1 MTFNKVVFDIET
13 TMTADKIWCIVC
25 KHGDTYYQFKEDRLH
40 RFAELIK
47 QTEEVIGHNIIGFDI
62 PVVNTIFGYDVFA
75 NCKVTDTLVLSR
87 LLNPMIEGGHSLRN
101 WGTKLGQ
108 NKIHFE
114 QFDYFS
120 EDMLTYCRNDVEL
133 TERLYKFLIKKT
145 ADFGQSV
152 ELEHKVAQIIQKQHE
167 RGFKINVVEAYE
179 LQSKFQEDMNDLTT
193 KVRQTFPP
201 MKIEEEFIPKSNN
214 KARGYVKG
222 VPFTKVKYKEFN
234 LGSRQQIAER
244 LMLLGWKPK
253 KKTDKGHVIV
263 DEKVL
268 SEIHNIPEA
277 KLINRFLMLQKRIAQ
292 VNSWIEG
299 IKEDGRVHGKVI
311 TNGTITGRMSHQS
324 PNMAQIPAVYS
335 PYGKECRALWTV
347 NKGYKLVGVDAS
359 GLELRMLAHYMNDER
374 YTHEVVNGD
383 IHRANQAA
391 AGLESRDKAKTFIY
405 AFIYG
410 AGSKKIGS
418 IIGGSERDGE
428 RAKEKFLRATPSL
441 RSLREKV
448 ERVAQRRWVR
458 GLDQRKIIIR
468 HPHAALNT
476 LLQGA
481 GAIVMKYALTLL
493 EEYVI
498 RKQIKAFPVVNV
510 HDEFQYEVEES
521 RAEEFGRLAVQSIID
536 AGKQLNVRC
545 PLNGEYKIGNNWSET
560 HSYDS
565 NRHQAIDF

>member
-1 MTFNKVVFDIET
+1 MTFNKVIFDIET

-25 KHGDTYYQFKEDRLH
+25 KHGDTYYQFREDKLH
-40 RFAELIK
+40 RFEEFIK
-47 QTEEVIGHNIIGFDI
+47 QTDEVIGHNIIGFDI
-62 PVVNTIFGYDVFA
+62 PVVNKIFGYDLFA
-75 NCKVTDTLVLSR
+75 NCKKTDTLVLSR
-87 LLNPMIEGGHSLRN
+87 LLNPMIEGGHSLKN
-101 WGTKLGQ
+101 WGTKLGH
-108 NKIHFE
+108 NKIDFE
-114 QFDYFS
+114 QFDFFS
-120 EDMLTYCRNDVEL
+120 EEMLTYCRNDVEL
-133 TERLYKFLIKKT
+133 TERLYNFLITKT
-145 ADFGQSV
+145 KDFGQSI
-152 ELEHKVAQIIQKQHE
+152 ELEHKVAEIIQKQHD
-167 RGFKINVVEAYE
+167 RGFKINVIDAYE
-179 LQSKFQEDMNDLTT
+179 LQCKFQEDMNDLTS
-193 KVRQTFPP
+193 KVRETFPP
-201 MKIEEEFIPKSNN
+201 LKVETEFIPKSNN

-244 LMLLGWKPK
+244 LVMLGWKPK
-253 KKTDKGHVIV
+253 KKTDKGHIIV

-277 KLINRFLMLQKRIAQ
+277 KLINRYLMLQKRIAQ
-292 VNSWIEG
+292 VSSWIEA

-359 GLELRMLAHYMNDER
+359 GLELRMLAHYMNDKD
-374 YTHEVVNGD
+374 YIHEVVNGD
-383 IHRANQAA
+383 IHTTNQVA
-391 AGLESRDKAKTFIY
+391 AGLGSRDESKTFIY

-428 RAKEKFLRATPSL
+428 RIKEKFLRATPSL
-441 RSLREKV
+441 RHLREKV
-448 ERVAQRRWVR
+448 ERIAQRRWVR

-468 HPHAALNT
+468 YPHAALNT

-481 GAIVMKYALTLL
+481 GATVMKYALTLL

-510 HDEFQYEVEES
+510 HDEFQYEVEEG
-521 RAEEFGRLAVQSIID
+521 RANEFGRLAVQSIID

-560 HSYDS
+560 H
-565 NRHQAIDF
+565 

>member
-87 LLNPMIEGGHSLRN
+87 LLNPMIEGGHSLKN

-133 TERLYKFLIKKT
+133 TERLYKFLINKT
-145 ADFGQSV
+145 KDFGMSI

-359 GLELRMLAHYMNDER
+359 GLELRMLAHYMNDKD
-374 YTHEVVNGD
+374 YIYEVVNGD

-410 AGSKKIGS
+410 AGSAKIGS
-418 IIGGSERDGE
+418 IIGGSTADGE

-493 EEYVI
+493 EQYVI
-498 RKQIKAFPVVNV
+498 NKQIKAFPVVNV

-521 RAEEFGRLAVQSIID
+521 RSEEIGRLAVQSIID
-536 AGKQLNVRC
+536 AGKKLNIRC

-560 HSYDS
+560 H
-565 NRHQAIDF
+565 

>member
-47 QTEEVIGHNIIGFDI
+47 QTDEVIGHNIIGFDI

-87 LLNPMIEGGHSLRN
+87 LLNPMIDGGHSLRN

-133 TERLYKFLIKKT
+133 TERLYKFLISKT
-145 ADFGQSV
+145 KDFGQSI
-152 ELEHKVAQIIQKQHE
+152 ELEHRVAQIIQKQHE

-201 MKIEEEFIPKSNN
+201 LKIEEEFIPKSNN
-214 KARGYVKG
+214 KSRGYVKG
-222 VPFTKVKYKEFN
+222 VPFIKVKYKEFN

-244 LMLLGWKPK
+244 LVMLGWKPK
-253 KKTDKGHVIV
+253 KKTDKGHIIV

-268 SEIHNIPEA
+268 SQIHNIPEA
-277 KLINRFLMLQKRIAQ
+277 KLINRYLMLQKRIAQ
-292 VNSWIEG
+292 VNSWIEA

-359 GLELRMLAHYMNDER
+359 GLELRMLAHYMNDKD

-383 IHRANQAA
+383 IHTANQTA

-468 HPHAALNT
+468 YPHAALNT

-481 GAIVMKYALTLL
+481 GATVMKYALTLL
-493 EEYVI
+493 EEYVKI
-498 RKQIKAFPVVNV
+498 KQIKALPVVNV
-510 HDEFQYEVEES
+510 HDEFQYEVEEK
-521 RAEEFGRLAVQSIID
+521 RADEFGMLAVQSIVD

-545 PLNGEYKIGNNWSET
+545 PLNGKYKIGNNWSET
-560 HSYDS
+560 H
-565 NRHQAIDF
+565 

>member
-87 LLNPMIEGGHSLRN
+87 LLNPMIEGGHSLKN
-101 WGTKLGQ
+101 WGAKLGQ

-114 QFDYFS
+114 QFDFFS

-133 TERLYKFLIKKT
+133 TERLYKFLINKT
-145 ADFGQSV
+145 KDFGMSI

-179 LQSKFQEDMNDLTT
+179 LQSKFQEDMNNLTS
-193 KVRQTFPP
+193 KVRETFPP
-201 MKIEEEFIPKSNN
+201 LKIEEEFIPKSNN

-244 LMLLGWKPK
+244 LVMLGWKPK
-253 KKTDKGHVIV
+253 KKTDKGHIIV

-277 KLINRFLMLQKRIAQ
+277 KLINRYLMLQKRIAQ
-292 VNSWIEG
+292 VNSWIEA

-359 GLELRMLAHYMNDER
+359 GLELRMLAHYMNDKD
-374 YTHEVVNGD
+374 YIHEVVNGD
-383 IHRANQAA
+383 IHTANQNA

-428 RAKEKFLRATPSL
+428 RTKEKFLRATPSL

-481 GAIVMKYALTLL
+481 GAIVMKYALTIL
-493 EEYVI
+493 EQYVI
-498 RKQIKAFPVVNV
+498 NKRIKAFPVVNV

-560 HSYDS
+560 H
-565 NRHQAIDF
+565 

>member
-87 LLNPMIEGGHSLRN
+87 LLNPMIEGGHSLKN

-114 QFDYFS
+114 QFDFFS

-133 TERLYKFLIKKT
+133 TERLYKFLINKT
-145 ADFGQSV
+145 KDFGISI

-179 LQSKFQEDMNDLTT
+179 LQSKFQEDMNNLTS
-193 KVRQTFPP
+193 KVRETFPP
-201 MKIEEEFIPKSNN
+201 LKIEEEFIPKSNN

-244 LMLLGWKPK
+244 LVMLGWKPK
-253 KKTDKGHVIV
+253 KKTDKGHIIV

-277 KLINRFLMLQKRIAQ
+277 KLINRYLMLQKRIAQ
-292 VNSWIEG
+292 VNSWIEA

-359 GLELRMLAHYMNDER
+359 GLELRMLAHYMNDKD
-374 YTHEVVNGD
+374 YIYEVVNGD
-383 IHRANQAA
+383 IHTANQNA

-428 RAKEKFLRATPSL
+428 RTKEKFLRATPSL

-481 GAIVMKYALTLL
+481 GAIVMKYALTIL
-493 EEYVI
+493 EQYVI
-498 RKQIKAFPVVNV
+498 NKQIKAFPVVNV
-510 HDEFQYEVEES
+510 HDEFQYEVEQS

-560 HSYDS
+560 H
-565 NRHQAIDF
+565 

>member
-1 MTFNKVVFDIET
+1 MTFNQVVFDVET
-13 TMTADKIWCIVC
+13 TMTADKVWCIVC
-25 KHGDTYYQFKEDRLH
+25 KHGETYYQFTDGKNLH
-40 RFAELIK
+40 RFEDFAK
-47 QTEEVIGHNIIGFDI
+47 QTKEFIGHNIIGFDI
-62 PVVNTIFGYDVFA
+62 PVLNKFFGKDLFKD
-75 NCKVTDTLVLSR
+75 CKITDTLVLSR
-87 LLNPMIEGGHSLRN
+87 LFNPILEGGHSLKN
-101 WGTKLGQ
+101 WGLKFGGQ
-108 NKIHFE
+108 GKIQFE
-114 QFDYFS
+114 QFDYLS
-120 EDMLTYCRNDVEL
+120 DEMLTYCRNDVAL
-133 TERLYKFLIKKT
+133 TEKLYKFLKRNMT
-145 ADFGQSV
+145 EFGQSI
-152 ELEHKVAQIIQKQHE
+152 ELEHKVAEIIQKQHE
-167 RGFKINVVEAYE
+167 SGFKLDIVEAYS
-179 LQSKFQEDMNDLTT
+179 LQAKFQEDMNDLTT
-193 KVRQTFPP
+193 TVRKTFPP
-201 MKIEEEFIPKSNN
+201 LKIEEEFIPKSNN

-222 VPFTKVKYKEFN
+222 VPFTKVTFKEFN

-292 VNSWIEG
+292 VSSWIEA
-299 IKEDGRVHGKVI
+299 IREDGRVHGRVI

-335 PYGKECRALWTV
+335 PYGKECRALWIV

-359 GLELRMLAHYMNDER
+359 GLELRMLAHYMNDKD

-383 IHRANQAA
+383 IHTANQNA

-448 ERVAQRRWVR
+448 ERVATRRYVT
-458 GLDQRKIIIR
+458 GLDQRRIIIR
-468 HPHAALNT
+468 HPHAALNS

-481 GAIVMKYALTLL
+481 GAIVMKKALTLL
-493 EEYVI
+493 EEYVKV
-498 RKQIKAFPVVNV
+498 KQIKAFPVVNV
-510 HDEFQYEVEES
+510 HDEFQYEVKEEQ
-521 RAEEFGRLAVQSIID
+521 AEQFGRVAVQSIID
-536 AGKQLNVRC
+536 AGKLLNIRC
-545 PLNGEYKIGNNWSET
+545 PLNGEYKVGNNWSET
-560 HSYDS
+560 H
-565 NRHQAIDF
+565 

>member
-374 YTHEVVNGD
+374 YTHEVFNGD

-391 AGLESRDKAKTFIY
+391 ACLESIDKAKTFIY

-560 HSYDS
+560 H
-565 NRHQAIDF
+565 

>member
-47 QTEEVIGHNIIGFDI
+47 QTDEVIGHNIIGFDI
-62 PVVNTIFGYDVFA
+62 PVVNKIFGYDVFE

-87 LLNPMIEGGHSLRN
+87 LLNPMIDGGHSLKN

-133 TERLYKFLIKKT
+133 TERLYKFLMKKT
-145 ADFGQSV
+145 TNFGQSI
-152 ELEHKVAQIIQKQHE
+152 ELEHRVAQIIQKQHE

-201 MKIEEEFIPKSNN
+201 MKVEEEFIPKSNN

-268 SEIHNIPEA
+268 SQIHNIPEA

-292 VNSWIEG
+292 VSSWIEA

-383 IHRANQAA
+383 IHTANQTA

-468 HPHAALNT
+468 YPHAALNT

-560 HSYDS
+560 H
-565 NRHQAIDF
+565 

>member
-1 MTFNKVVFDIET
+1 MTFNKVIFDIET

-25 KHGDTYYQFKEDRLH
+25 KHGDTYYQFREDKLH
-40 RFAELIK
+40 RFEDFIK
-47 QTEEVIGHNIIGFDI
+47 QTDEVIGHNIIGFDI
-62 PVVNTIFGYDVFA
+62 PVVNKIFGYDLFA
-75 NCKVTDTLVLSR
+75 NCKKTDTLVLSR
-87 LLNPMIEGGHSLRN
+87 LLNPMIEGGHSLKN
-101 WGTKLGQ
+101 WGTKLGH

-114 QFDYFS
+114 QFDFFT
-120 EDMLTYCRNDVEL
+120 EEMLTYCRNDVEL
-133 TERLYKFLIKKT
+133 TERLYKFLITKT
-145 ADFGQSV
+145 KDFGQSI
-152 ELEHKVAQIIQKQHE
+152 ELEHKVAEIIQKQHD
-167 RGFKINVVEAYE
+167 RGFKINVIDAYE
-179 LQSKFQEDMNDLTT
+179 LQCKFQEDMNDLTS
-193 KVRQTFPP
+193 KVRETFPP
-201 MKIEEEFIPKSNN
+201 LKIETEFIPKSNN

-244 LMLLGWKPK
+244 LVMLGWKPK
-253 KKTDKGHVIV
+253 KKTDKGHIIV

-277 KLINRFLMLQKRIAQ
+277 KLINRYLMLQKRIAQ
-292 VNSWIEG
+292 VSSWIEA

-359 GLELRMLAHYMNDER
+359 GLELRMLAHYMNDKD
-374 YTHEVVNGD
+374 YIHEVVNGD
-383 IHRANQAA
+383 IHTTNQVA
-391 AGLESRDKAKTFIY
+391 AGLGSRDESKTFIY

-428 RAKEKFLRATPSL
+428 RIKEKFLRATPSL
-441 RSLREKV
+441 RHLREKV
-448 ERVAQRRWVR
+448 ERIAQRRWVR

-468 HPHAALNT
+468 YPHAALNT

-481 GAIVMKYALTLL
+481 GATVMKYALTLL

-510 HDEFQYEVEES
+510 HDEFQYEVEEG
-521 RAEEFGRLAVQSIID
+521 RANEFGRLAVQSIID

-560 HSYDS
+560 H
-565 NRHQAIDF
+565 

>member
-47 QTEEVIGHNIIGFDI
+47 QTEELIGHNIIGFDI

-145 ADFGQSV
+145 TDFGQSV

-428 RAKEKFLRATPSL
+428 RTKEKFLRATPSL

-560 HSYDS
+560 H
-565 NRHQAIDF
+565 

>member
-47 QTEEVIGHNIIGFDI
+47 QTDEVIGHNIIGFDI
-62 PVVNTIFGYDVFA
+62 PVVNTIFGYDVFE

-87 LLNPMIEGGHSLRN
+87 LLNPMIEGGHSLKN

-133 TERLYKFLIKKT
+133 TERLYKFLINKT
-145 ADFGQSV
+145 KDFGQSI

-560 HSYDS
+560 H
-565 NRHQAIDF
+565 

>member
-47 QTEEVIGHNIIGFDI
+47 QTDEVIGHNIIGFDI

-87 LLNPMIEGGHSLRN
+87 LLNPMIDGGHSLRN

-133 TERLYKFLIKKT
+133 TERLYKFLSSKT
-145 ADFGQSV
+145 KDFGQSI
-152 ELEHKVAQIIQKQHE
+152 ELEHRVAQIIQKQHE
-167 RGFKINVVEAYE
+167 RGFKINVVEGYE

-201 MKIEEEFIPKSNN
+201 LKIEEEFIPKSNN
-214 KARGYVKG
+214 KSRGYVKG
-222 VPFTKVKYKEFN
+222 VPFIKVKYKEFN

-244 LMLLGWKPK
+244 LVMLGWKPK
-253 KKTDKGHVIV
+253 KKTDKGHIIV

-268 SEIHNIPEA
+268 SQIDNIPEA
-277 KLINRFLMLQKRIAQ
+277 KLINRYLMLQKRIAQ
-292 VNSWIEG
+292 VNSWIEA

-359 GLELRMLAHYMNDER
+359 GLELRMLAHYMNDKD

-383 IHRANQAA
+383 IHTANKVA

-481 GAIVMKYALTLL
+481 GAIVMKCALTLL
-493 EEYVI
+493 ENYVI
-498 RKQIKAFPVVNV
+498 NKRIKAFPVVNV

-521 RAEEFGRLAVQSIID
+521 KAEEFGRLAVQSIID

-560 HSYDS
+560 H
-565 NRHQAIDF
+565 

>member
-1 MTFNKVVFDIET
+1 MTFNKVIFDIET

-25 KHGDTYYQFKEDRLH
+25 KHNDTYYQFREDNLH
-40 RFAELIK
+40 RFEEFIK
-47 QTEEVIGHNIIGFDI
+47 QTEEVIGHNILGFDI
-62 PVVNTIFGYDVFA
+62 PVVNKIFGYDLFA
-75 NCKVTDTLVLSR
+75 NCKKTDTLVLSR
-87 LLNPMIEGGHSLRN
+87 LLNPMIEGGHSLKN
-101 WGTKLGQ
+101 WGTKLGH

-114 QFDYFS
+114 QFDFFT
-120 EDMLTYCRNDVEL
+120 EEMLTYCRNDVEL
-133 TERLYKFLIKKT
+133 TERLYKFLITKT
-145 ADFGQSV
+145 KDFGKSI
-152 ELEHKVAQIIQKQHE
+152 ELEHKVAEIIQKQHDT
-167 RGFKINVVEAYE
+167 GFKINVIDAYE
-179 LQSKFQEDMNDLTT
+179 LQCKFQEDMNDLTT
-193 KVRQTFPP
+193 KVRKTFPP
-201 MKIEEEFIPKSNN
+201 LKVETEFVPKSNN

-222 VPFTKVKYKEFN
+222 VPFIKVKYKEFN

-268 SEIHNIPEA
+268 SQIHNKPEH
-277 KLINRFLMLQKRIAQ
+277 KLINRYLMLQKRIAQ
-292 VNSWIEG
+292 VSSWIEA

-359 GLELRMLAHYMNDER
+359 GLELRMLAHYMNDKD

-383 IHRANQAA
+383 IHTTNQIA
-391 AGLESRDKAKTFIY
+391 AGLASRDESKTFIY

-428 RAKEKFLRATPSL
+428 RIKEKFLRATPSL

-468 HPHAALNT
+468 YPHAALNT

-560 HSYDS
+560 H
-565 NRHQAIDF
+565 